1 MGALDYW
8 VLNRAQRN
16 IFSQPSNIRQKP
28 PRSQHRLN
36 SKRREVNHDNMNTK
50 RIPAHRS
57 KSPQP
62 ASGYRDPWYERPSDV
77 GALPEQ
83 FFDFRISRVKVCPE
97 TALMYAVLEDAF
109 LCFHKQFETE
119 RRFMQRAREA
129 KKWFFSDDSRWL
141 FSFVSVCD
149 ALGLEPK
156 YIRKKLKHWIPSRLD
171 TAQAT
176 R

>member
-1 MGALDYW
+1 MG
-8 VLNRAQRN
+8 LNGAQRN
-16 IFSQPSNIRQKP
+16 IFHNMSNIGQKP
-28 PRSQHRLN
+28 LPRQHRLN
-36 SKRREVNHDNMNTK
+36 SKRREVNHDTMNTK

-57 KSPQP
+57 RSPQP

-77 GALPEQ
+77 GALSEQ
-83 FFDFRISRVKVCPE
+83 FFDSPVSRIKVCPE

-129 KKWFFSDDSRWL
+129 EEWFFSDDSRWL

-149 ALGLEPK
+149 ALGLEPE
-156 YIRKKLKHWIPSRLD
+156 YIRKKLKHWTPSRLD

>member
-8 VLNRAQRN
+8 VLNRAKRN

-77 GALPEQ
+77 GTLPEQ